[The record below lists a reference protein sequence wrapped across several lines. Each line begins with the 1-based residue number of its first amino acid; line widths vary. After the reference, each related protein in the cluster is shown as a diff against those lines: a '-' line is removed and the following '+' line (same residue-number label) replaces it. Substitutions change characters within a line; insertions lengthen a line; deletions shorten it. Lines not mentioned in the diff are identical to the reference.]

1 MTFGINGSIKIE
13 FFSEIIITCNIP
25 KFFYREDIKSHF
37 LKQINS
43 FSYASLSIL
52 FFLVYMDFE
61 NFNRSFM
68 VGQGLNYEPVVMILL
83 VRIFFSTFS

>member
-1 MTFGINGSIKIE
+1 MTFGINGSIKID
-13 FFSEIIITCNIP
+13 FFSEIIITCNIQ
-25 KFFYREDIKSHF
+25 KIFYREDINSHF

-43 FSYASLSIL
+43 FSYASLYIL